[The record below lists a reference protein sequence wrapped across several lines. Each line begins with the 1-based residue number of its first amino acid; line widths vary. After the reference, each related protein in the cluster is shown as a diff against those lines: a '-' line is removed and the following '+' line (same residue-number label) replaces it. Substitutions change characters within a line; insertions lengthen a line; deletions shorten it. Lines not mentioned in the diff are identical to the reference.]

1 MITWR
6 KNRVFNL
13 FQIVSQI
20 QIRND
25 ISENIKKLISQ
36 ELTSNSDNI
45 ESELEKYLDS
55 LTLVSCFSN
64 KKDVLSQWRGYAN
77 DGKGVAIGFNET
89 ILDKILCR
97 KKTRKKLFI
106 DHIEYSEINQKKLII
121 QYFVNPILK
130 VIEKDFEYEKNFS
143 SEYNFPI
150 FKNSFEKFFL
160 HESEFITDYFP
171 DNIEKLENILL
182 TLKNPAFQEEDEVR
196 IIYNTN
202 IKSTCSYNDFLMN
215 KDIEKSKNPNLKLL
229 PIQYWTRDD
238 NLVAY
243 ADLSFNT
250 IVEKEVIKEIVI
262 GPKSKVTEEELQHFL
277 WANKFNYDINIE
289 KSKALYR

>member
-1 MITWR
+1 M
-6 KNRVFNL
+6 
-13 FQIVSQI
+13 S
-20 QIRND
+20 
-25 ISENIKKLISQ
+25 IK
-36 ELTSNSDNI
+36 
-45 ESELEKYLDS
+45 
-55 LTLVSCFSN
+55 
-64 KKDVLSQWRGYAN
+64 
-77 DGKGVAIGFNET
+77 
-89 ILDKILCR
+89 
-97 KKTRKKLFI
+97 
-106 DHIEYSEINQKKLII
+106 
-121 QYFVNPILK
+121 
-130 VIEKDFEYEKNFS
+130 KNFS

-289 KSKALYR
+289 KSKASYR